1 MAISSEWV
9 GRLSAAVDGVLPGV
23 DELYLDLHRH
33 PELSGEEERTA
44 DVVAD
49 RLRDKGFEVTERVG
63 GFGVAAVLRNGDG
76 PVVGL
81 RGDMDALPVF
91 EETGLP
97 YASEN
102 PGVMHACGHDMHTS
116 CLVGAAEVLAA
127 TREHWS
133 GTVLVIGQPSEE
145 AVSGADA
152 MLRDGLFTRFPR
164 PDVVLGQHVTPAPAG
179 TLLHRSGPLYAAAR
193 NFRVVLHGRGAHGA
207 LPQYG
212 VDPVVL
218 AARVV
223 LDLQT
228 IVSRETSPNDIAVV
242 TVGSIHGGT
251 RPNIIPPSVTLEIT
265 TRGASEKAMDA
276 IEASLRRIVH
286 AACAGAGAPREP
298 EITLIDHVFA
308 TVNDAEP
315 EGRVR
320 AAHRALFGEAV
331 TDLPF
336 LITGSEDFGEYG
348 APGPDHYPEP
358 AIPTYFWLLGVTPPQ
373 VWADAPGEELTEKFH
388 GVPSPHQDVFAPDRE
403 HGLRIGVA
411 ALAAGA
417 LAYLAG

>member
-1 MAISSEWV
+1 MTISTDWVERLRVAI
-9 GRLSAAVDGVLPGV
+9 DDVLPAV
-23 DELYLDLHRH
+23 DELYLDLHRN
-33 PELSGEEERTA
+33 PELSGQEERTA
-44 DVVAD
+44 GQVAE

-63 GFGVAAVLRNGDG
+63 GFGVVAVLRNGDG

-81 RGDMDALPVF
+81 RGDMDALPVQ

-97 YASEN
+97 YASQR

-127 TREHWS
+127 TKEHWS
-133 GTVLVIGQPSEE
+133 GTVLVIGQPAEE
-145 AVSGADA
+145 ADGGADA

-164 PDVVLGQHVTPAPAG
+164 PDVVLGQHVTPALAG
-179 TLLHRSGPLYAAAR
+179 TLLHRSGPIYAAAR
-193 NFRVVLHGRGAHGA
+193 NFRVTLHGRGAHGA
-207 LPQYG
+207 LPQYS

-242 TVGSIHGGT
+242 SVGTIHGGT

-265 TRGASEKAMDA
+265 TRGASEKAMDV
-276 IEASLRRIVH
+276 IEAALRRIVG

-298 EITLIDHVFA
+298 EITLIDHVYA
-308 TVNDAEP
+308 TVNSAEP
-315 EGRVR
+315 EDRVR
-320 AAHRALFGEAV
+320 AAHRALFGDAV
-331 TDLPF
+331 ADLPF
-336 LITGSEDFGEYG
+336 LVTGSEDFGEYG
-348 APGPDHYPEP
+348 IPGPHHYPQP
-358 AIPTYFWLLGVTPPQ
+358 AIPTYFWLLGVTPPK
-373 VWADAPGEELTEKFH
+373 VWAEAPGEELVEKYY
-388 GVPSPHQDVFAPDRE
+388 GVPSPHQNVFAPDRE

-411 ALAAGA
+411 ALATGA
-417 LAYLAG
+417 LAYLAR